1 MCSRYSLMNRHLP
14 KLLMMVIARI
24 ILNAGTTRQERLR
37 RTATRRQRARGRQ
50 AKPRSFGGGG
60 LEEWLLHIDRYG
72 EISYLI
78 LSIGSH
84 R

>member
-1 MCSRYSLMNRHLP
+1 MNRHLP

-50 AKPRSFGGGG
+50 AQEFWRG
-60 LEEWLLHIDRYG
+60 WIRRMVVDI
-72 EISYLI
+72 EIEIYLI
-78 LSIGSH
+78 S
-84 R
+84 